1 VIDKNNH
8 SINNYLEGKSDL
20 SVPKPGGNR
29 TGLGWDQ
36 LGLICKVYKIFVVI
50 NFLKENNND

>member
-50 NFLKENNND
+50 NFLKEK